1 MTQFSSSTIPA
12 LILLHYIRAA
22 PTTADCEM
30 AVDWKRSMQKYER
43 ELAEYERDPAADPS
57 KILMLRNTVEL
68 AAWMLSKTEEKRA
81 KEEKQREAEKKLEEA
96 EIEDSLARLMR
107 VQRQEFLSKPRVCG
121 ERKGLFGLF

>member
-22 PTTADCEM
+22 PAIADCEM
-30 AVDWKRSMQKYER
+30 AVDWKRSMQKYEH

-68 AAWMLSKTEEKRA
+68 AAWMLSKTDEKRA

-96 EIEDSLARLMR
+96 EIEDSLARLLR